1 MRGVADVLV
10 CTVLTMD
17 LIIRQPLESEVSKWV
32 QLWTSYLVF
41 YESEVSD
48 AVTEQLWGRILD
60 PDNRIRCHVAES
72 DGRLVGLVHFFCHDD
87 TWSTRPICYL
97 QDLYVDASRRG
108 QGIGAELVG
117 SVVAE
122 ARAEGW
128 SAVYWLTADDN
139 HQARIL
145 YDRLTGGTSGFIHYQ
160 IDVAFP

>member
-1 MRGVADVLV
+1 M
-10 CTVLTMD
+10 MD
-17 LIIRQPLESEVSKWV
+17 LIIRQPSESDMSEWV
-32 QLWTSYLVF
+32 ELWTSYLVF
-41 YESEVSD
+41 YESEVPD
-48 AVTEQLWGRILD
+48 PVTKHLWSRILD
-60 PDNRIRCHVAES
+60 PDNGIRCHVAES

-97 QDLYVDASRRG
+97 QDLYVDASHRG

-128 SAVYWLTADDN
+128 SGVYWLTAEDN

-145 YDRLTGGTSGFIHYQ
+145 YDRLTGGTSGFIHYE
-160 IDVAFP
+160 IDVASS